1 MAKMMLSATMDDLL
15 KQAKTTNRLL
25 AAQLK
30 SQMSQMQLVK
40 LLATTGLTAKE
51 IADVLDTTPATVAVT
66 LQRLRQKTKGKS
78 TASKRPEEAG
88 SAESVADVDSKG
100 G

>member
-1 MAKMMLSATMDDLL
+1 MDDLL

-40 LLATTGLTAKE
+40 LLTTTGLTARE
-51 IADVLDTTPATVAVT
+51 IADVLDTSPATVAVT
-66 LQRLRQKTKGKS
+66 LQRLRKKKT
-78 TASKRPEEAG
+78 RQ
-88 SAESVADVDSKG
+88 SAPNNQE
-100 G
+100 

>member
-1 MAKMMLSATMDDLL
+1 MDDLL

-40 LLATTGLTAKE
+40 LLTTTGLTARE
-51 IADVLDTTPATVAVT
+51 IADVLDTSPATVAVT
-66 LQRLRQKTKGKS
+66 LQRLRQKKT
-78 TASKRPEEAG
+78 RQ
-88 SAESVADVDSKG
+88 SAPNTQE
-100 G
+100 

>member
-30 SQMSQMQLVK
+30 SQMSQMQMVK
-40 LLATTGLTAKE
+40 LLATTGLTAKD

-66 LQRLRQKTKGKS
+66 LQRLRQKAKGRS
-78 TASKRPEEAG
+78 VVARRSDEGGEPAGGAS
-88 SAESVADVDSKG
+88 SNG

>member
-1 MAKMMLSATMDDLL
+1 MAKMMLTATMDDLL

-66 LQRLRQKTKGKS
+66 LQRLRQKTKGRSSVPKES
-78 TASKRPEEAG
+78 GDDDSKKAVTE
-88 SAESVADVDSKG
+88 VDSNG

>member
-1 MAKMMLSATMDDLL
+1 MAKLGSATMDDLL

-40 LLATTGLTAKE
+40 ILATTGLSARE
-51 IADVLDTTPATVAVT
+51 IADVLDTTAPTVAVT
-66 LQRLRQKTKGKS
+66 LQRLRQKSGKPS
-78 TASKRPEEAG
+78 ARQSQTRTEE
-88 SAESVADVDSKG
+88 
-100 G
+100 

>member
-1 MAKMMLSATMDDLL
+1 MVKMSSATMDDLL

-40 LLATTGLTAKE
+40 LLGTTGLTAKE
-51 IADVLDTTPATVAVT
+51 IAEVLDTTPATVSVT
-66 LQRLRQKTKGKS
+66 LQRLRQKATRPPTVDKS
-78 TASKRPEEAG
+78 SEKDMDAAAR
-88 SAESVADVDSKG
+88 
-100 G
+100 